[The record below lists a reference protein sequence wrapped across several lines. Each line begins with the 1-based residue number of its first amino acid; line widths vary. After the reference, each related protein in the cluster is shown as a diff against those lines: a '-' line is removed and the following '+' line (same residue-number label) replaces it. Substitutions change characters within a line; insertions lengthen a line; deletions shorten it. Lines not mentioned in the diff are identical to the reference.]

1 MSLPVKALQAQ
12 EAKVEAL
19 WNKVLKNR
27 DNKSL
32 VDSYKRESF
41 RVTAAVMCL
50 YEILEH
56 TDHLTQDQ
64 LKDLP
69 LALLRVIPVPAP
81 ESKPPEPAPA
91 PVPKK
96 SHQVSK
102 ATKINREADAFKL
115 FAGHCLVQEP
125 GAELRRTDVIIAYKE
140 WYRRDHLVRESLTK
154 KRMLE
159 LFCDWAHTTAV
170 AAVSTIISQ
179 DGQLAIVAGWRVKE
193 MEELTD

>member
-19 WNKVLKNR
+19 WAKVALNR
-27 DNKSL
+27 EDKSL
-32 VDSYKRESF
+32 VDSWKRESF
-41 RVTAAVMCL
+41 RETAAVICL

-56 TDHLTQDQ
+56 TDHLTKDQ

-81 ESKPPEPAPA
+81 EVQPPEPAPVPA
-91 PVPKK
+91 PKK
-96 SHQVSK
+96 SHK
-102 ATKINREADAFKL
+102 ASNDARINREAESFKRFTNHYL
-115 FAGHCLVQEP
+115 IQEA

-140 WYRRDHLVRESLTK
+140 WVQRDHLVRESLTK
-154 KRMLE
+154 KRILE
-159 LFCDWAHTTAV
+159 LFHDWAHTIAV
-170 AAVSTIISQ
+170 AAGSTIISQ

-193 MEELTD
+193 GDEITD